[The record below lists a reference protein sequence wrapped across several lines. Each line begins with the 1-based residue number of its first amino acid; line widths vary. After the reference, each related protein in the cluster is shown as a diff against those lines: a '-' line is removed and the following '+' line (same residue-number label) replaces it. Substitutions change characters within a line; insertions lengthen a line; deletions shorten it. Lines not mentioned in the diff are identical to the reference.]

1 MLIQQA
7 KRYVI
12 VQILVDVMS
21 IIASFFIAYYLRQT
35 SFFVALSAAEGPLF
49 ESQAYVWM
57 LMIAIPLWLLLMK
70 TYKAYEPQHTISNF
84 DIVWIIFKTVI
95 VGMLTLGT
103 VIYFLKYSYISR
115 LFVLMFGSVNFL
127 VLSFMRLT
135 YKHILTELR
144 RRGYNSRTILIVG
157 TGRRARE
164 FAKIILSHSEWGL
177 RIHGYVDDDPI
188 ARDKELLESAI
199 VGRIKDIPDLI
210 RKNVIDEVII
220 AIPRKWLDSLDEVVR
235 ICEEEG
241 VETTIL
247 ADLYDTVI
255 AETHLSFLHDIPL
268 LSFSTTPAQ
277 EWKLVIKTVVDL
289 AVAAFLLIMLA
300 PIFIVISAGIKL
312 TSRGP
317 VFFRQVRYG
326 LRGREFKMFK
336 FRSMWLDAEMR
347 MDEVRH
353 LNEMS
358 GPAFKIMRD
367 PRVTPIGRFLR
378 KTSLDE
384 LPQLIN
390 VLKGE
395 MSLVGPR
402 PPIPSEVREY
412 ERWQRRRLSMKPGL
426 TCLWQVKGRNRI
438 EFERW
443 MELDLQYIDNW
454 SLGLD
459 LKIILKTVPVVLFG
473 YGAS

>member
-1 MLIQQA
+1 MLRQQT
-7 KRYVI
+7 KRYVFI
-12 VQILVDVMS
+12 QVVIDVLAVAS
-21 IIASFFIAYYLRQT
+21 SFFIAYEIRQA
-35 SFFVALSAAEGPLF
+35 SFFVSLSAAQGLLLD
-49 ESQAYVWM
+49 SSAYIWM
-57 LMIAIPLWLLLMK
+57 LIIAIPLWLILLK
-70 TYKAYEPQHTISNF
+70 AYKAYEPQHTVSNF

-115 LFVLMFGSVNFL
+115 LFVLMFGSINFL
-127 VLSFMRLT
+127 VLGTVRLS
-135 YKHILTELR
+135 YKQVLKSLR

-177 RIHGYVDDDPI
+177 RIHGYVDDDPTD
-188 ARDKELLESAI
+188 RDRQILESAI
-199 VGRIKDIPDLI
+199 VGRIKDIPDII
-210 RKNVIDEVII
+210 RNHVIDEVII
-220 AIPRKWLDSLDEVVR
+220 AIPRKWLDSLDEVIR

-247 ADLYDTVI
+247 ADLYDTMI

-268 LSFSTTPAQ
+268 LSFSTIPDQ
-277 EWKLVIKTVVDL
+277 EWKLVIKTSIDVV
-289 AVAAFLLIMLA
+289 VACFMLIMLS
-300 PIFIVISAGIKL
+300 PLFIVISLGIKL
-312 TSRGP
+312 SSPGP
-317 VFFRQVRYG
+317 VFFRQARYG
-326 LRGREFKMFK
+326 LRGRTFRMYK
-336 FRSMWLDAEMR
+336 FRSMYMDAEER

-353 LNEMS
+353 LNEMG
-358 GPAFKIMRD
+358 GPVFKIERD

-384 LPQLIN
+384 LPQFIN

-402 PPIPSEVREY
+402 PPIPSEVSEY

-426 TCLWQVKGRNRI
+426 TCLWQIKGRNRI
-438 EFERW
+438 GFERW

-459 LKIILKTVPVVLFG
+459 FKILLRTVPVVLFG

>member
-1 MLIQQA
+1 MLRQQA

-12 VQILVDVMS
+12 IQILIDVMS
-21 IIASFFIAYYLRQT
+21 IILSFFVAYYLRQT
-35 SFFVALSAAEGPLF
+35 SFIVSISAAEGPLF
-49 ESQAYVWM
+49 ESGAYLWM
-57 LMIAIPLWLLLMK
+57 LMIAIPLWLMLLK
-70 TYKAYEPQHTISNF
+70 TYNAYEPQHTVSNF

-103 VIYFLKYSYISR
+103 VIYFLRYSYISR

-127 VLSFMRLT
+127 VLGAVRLS
-135 YKHILTELR
+135 YKQVLKELR
-144 RRGYNSRTILIVG
+144 RRGYNSRTILVVG

-177 RIHGYVDDDPI
+177 RIHGYVDDDPTDK
-188 ARDKELLESAI
+188 DKELLGSAV

-268 LSFSTTPAQ
+268 LSFSTIPAQ

-289 AVAAFLLIMLA
+289 AVAALLLIMLA
-300 PIFIVISAGIKL
+300 PLFIVISAAIKL
-312 TSRGP
+312 TSEGP
-317 VFFRQVRYG
+317 VFFKQVRYG
-326 LRGREFKMFK
+326 LRGREFKIYK
-336 FRSMWLDAEMR
+336 FRSMYLDAEKR
-347 MDEVRH
+347 MDEIRH

-358 GPAFKIMRD
+358 GPVFKIMRD

-390 VLKGE
+390 VLRGE

-402 PPIPSEVREY
+402 PPIPSEVKEY

-459 LKIILKTVPVVLFG
+459 LKIILRTVPVVLFG

>member
-1 MLIQQA
+1 MLRQQA

-12 VQILVDVMS
+12 LQILVDVVS
-21 IIASFFIAYYLRQT
+21 ITASFFVAYYLRQT
-35 SFFVALSAAEGPLF
+35 SFFVAISTADGPIL
-49 ESQAYVWM
+49 ESRAYLWM
-57 LMIAIPLWLLLMK
+57 LVFAVPLWLMLLRS
-70 TYKAYEPQHTISNF
+70 YKAYEPQHTISNF

-103 VIYFLKYSYISR
+103 IIYFLKYSYISR
-115 LFVLMFGSVNFL
+115 LFVLLFGSINFL
-127 VLSFMRLT
+127 VLSAVRLT
-135 YKHILTELR
+135 YKQILTELR

-164 FAKIILSHSEWGL
+164 FAKIILAHSEWGL
-177 RIHGYVDDDPI
+177 RIHGYVDDDPTEK
-188 ARDKELLESAI
+188 DKDLLGSAI

-210 RKNVIDEVII
+210 RKHVIDEVII
-220 AIPRKWLDSLDEVVR
+220 AIPRKWLDSLDDVVR

-241 VETTIL
+241 VETTVL

-268 LSFSTTPAQ
+268 LSFSTIPAQ
-277 EWKLVIKTVVDL
+277 EWKLVIKTIVDL
-289 AVAAFLLIMLA
+289 AVAAILLIMLA
-300 PIFIVISAGIKL
+300 PLFIAVSIAIKL
-312 TSRGP
+312 TSPGP

-326 LRGREFKMFK
+326 LRGREFKMYK
-336 FRSMWLDAEMR
+336 FRSMWVDAERR
-347 MDEVRH
+347 MDEIRH

-358 GPAFKIMRD
+358 GPVFKIMRD
-367 PRVTPIGRFLR
+367 PRVTSVGRFLR

-426 TCLWQVKGRNRI
+426 TCLWQIKGRNRI
-438 EFERW
+438 EFEKW

>member
-1 MLIQQA
+1 
-7 KRYVI
+7 
-12 VQILVDVMS
+12 
-21 IIASFFIAYYLRQT
+21 
-35 SFFVALSAAEGPLF
+35 
-49 ESQAYVWM
+49 
-57 LMIAIPLWLLLMK
+57 
-70 TYKAYEPQHTISNF
+70 
-84 DIVWIIFKTVI
+84 
-95 VGMLTLGT
+95 
-103 VIYFLKYSYISR
+103 
-115 LFVLMFGSVNFL
+115 
-127 VLSFMRLT
+127 MRLT